1 MTGSKWVRVPTT
13 GNSQWI
19 RVRTTK
25 PGCFGTALGLFMVL
39 LLVGAVIAYWYVFA
53 PLAVVVLSVWLFVRR
68 KRKRAAEE
76 KLRHKPGPRD
86 PWLDEV
92 VVRLAEFEF
101 TEFAR
106 NTGPDVAG
114 VPIEGD
120 VRLDAPRFSVV
131 ISLLA
136 SADLAR
142 QADFALRAKPEI
154 RGAITQGRLLV
165 RPEGRILYTADG
177 HGGPVDEYRL
187 NEVVQIVGGI
197 AIGPP
202 RPAGRALPA
211 APASSAVDRD
221 AVSLGRP
228 QASAA
233 DVPGSGSQNTSG
245 DVLDQVQRLAM
256 LRDSGVLTE
265 AEFEEKKAEL
275 LRRL

>member
-92 VVRLAEFEF
+92 VVSLAEFEF

-211 APASSAVDRD
+211 APASSAADRD

-245 DVLDQVQRLAM
+245 DVLDQVQRLAL